1 MSPRSAPSDPEAQA
15 FTLPIPLGSGGAREA
30 IAIGFELAG
39 VVVFMVA
46 IFGVLVTVGPSKWTD
61 LATMRR
67 DWTIEGPACPIV
79 PAVSKAG
86 RGARP
91 PPPFTYQGVRFAY
104 QIADASCEA
113 VPEGYL
119 TSRSYPVCQFD
130 APGAVAVTTGG
141 RTVIFEPGVG
151 RRATV
156 TVRDG
161 RATCVEGGWFRPG
174 PSPPG

>member
-1 MSPRSAPSDPEAQA
+1 MSPGSAPPDPDAQA
-15 FTLPIPLGSGGAREA
+15 FTLPLPLRTGGTREA
-30 IAIGFELAG
+30 IASGFELVG
-39 VVVFMVA
+39 VVVFLVA
-46 IFGVLVTVGPSKWTD
+46 IVGVTATVGPSKLTD
-61 LATMRR
+61 LGAMRR

-79 PAVSKAG
+79 PAISNAG
-86 RGARP
+86 RGAKP
-91 PPPFTYQGVRFAY
+91 PAPFTYQGVRFAY

-119 TSRSYPVCQFD
+119 TSRTYPVCQFD
-130 APGAVAVTTGG
+130 APGAVAVTTAG